1 MALAQKMARD
11 VNGGRE
17 ARGRLGSSIDAERAA
32 LFAAPSARA
41 EREASGGT

>member
-1 MALAQKMARD
+1 MALARKVARD

-32 LFAAPSARA
+32 IGGAVGSWRS
-41 EREASGGT
+41 REASDGT